1 MADAARF
8 PHLAL
13 PFAIVGA
20 AGGWLSAGLVQQPL
34 LSEMDVSFRLV
45 TAGVAAVFG
54 FATGL
59 LLRRWC
65 VGRRYSFQIDSPDP
79 ELRPASDTWVRHLPT
94 LWLAGTLTGGI
105 ACSVSRMCTASF
117 GALGGLLCTLPFLPI
132 CAAVLSTARR
142 AQRARQGSI
151 VAGAD
156 RRAVYGILA
165 VALLIATLEG
175 LPDDPAPATT
185 WLEGPLPGLALFA
198 MSTICILFILVADAL
213 ALRKARSLVV
223 PGLARKDEVDPGL
236 ERDDAARFDL
246 GLGKDIHARLA
257 KSTSAYRGRERAL
270 ALILGDPERAVA
282 TLQRAVRRGVLA
294 FAVTPFVLGAHLA
307 AGSETAALRYRE
319 ISCSLGNPK
328 ACEALAERSASL
340 EQHDL
345 VSAVAYHERSCD
357 HGNGWSCLAVAK
369 MYSGTQDVRPDA
381 GMVALFEYR
390 AAQRHVCPL
399 GTILVADGAHSEM
412 LCVAPNDPRARWYVE
427 EK

>member
-13 PFAIVGA
+13 PFAITGA

-34 LSEMDVSFRLV
+34 LAEMDVSFRLV
-45 TAGVAAVFG
+45 TAGVAAAFG
-54 FATGL
+54 LATGF

-105 ACSVSRMCTASF
+105 ACSLSRMCTASF

-165 VALLIATLEG
+165 VALLIATLEA

-198 MSTICILFILVADAL
+198 AATICILVILVADAL

-223 PGLARKDEVDPGL
+223 PGLARKDEIDPGL
-236 ERDDAARFDL
+236 ERDNAARFDL
-246 GLGKDIHARLA
+246 GLGRAVHARLA

-270 ALILGDPERAVA
+270 ALILGDPERAIA
-282 TLQRAVRRGVLA
+282 TLQRAVRRGVHA
-294 FAVTPFVLGAHLA
+294 FVATPLVLGAHLV
-307 AGSETAALRYRE
+307 AGSETATLHYRE
-319 ISCSLGNPK
+319 LSCRLGNPS
-328 ACEALAERSASL
+328 ACEALADRSASL
-340 EQHDL
+340 EQRDL
-345 VSAVAYHERSCD
+345 VGAVTYHERACD
-357 HGNGWSCLAVAK
+357 RGNGWSCLAVAK
-369 MYSGTQDVRPDA
+369 MYSGTQDVGRDA

-390 AAQRHVCPL
+390 AAQRRVCPL
-399 GTILVADGAHSEM
+399 GTILAEDVVNRENV
-412 LCVAPNDPRARWYVE
+412 CVAPSDPRAHWYVE